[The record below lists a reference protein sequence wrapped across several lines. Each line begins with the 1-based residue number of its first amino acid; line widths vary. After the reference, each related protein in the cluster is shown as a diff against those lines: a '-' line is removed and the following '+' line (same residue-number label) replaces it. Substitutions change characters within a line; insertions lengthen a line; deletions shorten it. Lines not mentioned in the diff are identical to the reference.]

1 MIVTLGDL
9 VSELLDRYE
18 HRLHDH
24 ELAAI
29 ATQVAVTEAIAAS
42 LARARIRKER
52 RSWSGSSAS
61 R

>member
-9 VSELLDRYE
+9 VSELLNRFE

-29 ATQVAVTEAIAAS
+29 ATQVAVTEAVAAS
-42 LARARIRKER
+42 AARARPHEEK
-52 RSWSGSSAS
+52 RSWSGSSPS